1 MRGGH
6 LFEEYK
12 GLLSFEI
19 MYAQKWGYKNDM
31 YADFM
36 WKQEKCM
43 IYRKVK
49 TNLSRTLSSIEQD
62 KATSDDYVKCIL
74 ADPQIA
80 AYIVQALVPEFK
92 EMEAEK

>member
-19 MYAQKWGYKNDM
+19 MYAQTTGLKNDV

-36 WKQEKCM
+36 WKIGEVYDIQKSE
-43 IYRKVK
+43 
-49 TNLSRTLSSIEQD
+49 D
-62 KATSDDYVKCIL
+62 KF
-74 ADPQIA
+74 
-80 AYIVQALVPEFK
+80 VQNS
-92 EMEAEK
+92 